1 VSAEARRP
9 RVAHLTVAPEFVERI
24 MIHDLRRLAAREEIV
39 VVCAPGPAVD
49 AVRAEGLRVVTVE
62 ARRKL
67 SPLQDL
73 ASLWQLW
80 RVLRRERVD
89 LLHSYAPKGGLLG
102 QLAGALAGVG
112 RRVHSCRGLLYQPGM
127 PAWRRR
133 LFRAT
138 DRLTNALA
146 HRTVFISAA
155 DRDFSVRERLCDEDR
170 ARFTGS
176 AVDLRA
182 YSPDALPPG
191 RREEVR
197 RRYGVSD
204 GQRLV
209 LSVGRFVADKGY
221 ADIAAAAA
229 ELRAEFPDVR
239 YLWAA
244 PELAGEDGVLPATL
258 ASGHGV
264 GDLVTRLSHMADVV
278 ELYAAADL
286 LVHASYREGVPRV
299 LMEAAAMGVPIVA
312 SDIPGCREVIP
323 TEATGRLFAAGDAR
337 ALAAALRA
345 ALRDPQ
351 DTAARAAAA
360 SVAVR
365 ERFDQ
370 DALTGRVWAVHEE
383 LLRHDPLR
391 P

>member
-1 VSAEARRP
+1 VSVEARRP

-24 MIHDLRRLAAREEIV
+24 MVHDLRRLAAREDIV
-39 VVCAPGPAVD
+39 VVCAPGAPVE
-49 AVRAEGLRVVTVE
+49 AVRAEGLRVVTVD
-62 ARRKL
+62 AHRKL
-67 SPLQDL
+67 SPLRDL
-73 ASLWQLW
+73 SSLWRLW

-89 LLHSYAPKGGLLG
+89 LLHTYAPKGGLLG
-102 QLAGALAGVG
+102 QIAGLLAGVG

-127 PAWRRR
+127 PPWRRR
-133 LFRAT
+133 LFRTT

-155 DRDFSVRERLCDEDR
+155 DREFSVRERLCDAGR

-176 AVDLRA
+176 AVDLGVFR
-182 YSPDALPPG
+182 PDALPPE
-191 RREEVR
+191 RRDEVR

-209 LSVGRFVADKGY
+209 LSVGRFVTDKGY
-221 ADIAAAAA
+221 ADIARAAA
-229 ELRAEFPDVR
+229 ELRTEFPEVR

-258 ASGHGV
+258 AADHGV
-264 GDLVTRLSHMADVV
+264 GDLVTRLSHMAEVV

-323 TEATGRLFAAGDAR
+323 SEATGRLFAPGDAR
-337 ALAAALRA
+337 ALASALGA
-345 ALRDPQ
+345 ALRDREG
-351 DTAARAAAA
+351 TAARAAAA
-360 SVAVR
+360 QAAVR
-365 ERFDQ
+365 TRFDQ
-370 DALTGRVWAVHEE
+370 DALSSRVWAIHEE
-383 LLRHDPLR
+383 LLAPHPS
-391 P
+391 PS